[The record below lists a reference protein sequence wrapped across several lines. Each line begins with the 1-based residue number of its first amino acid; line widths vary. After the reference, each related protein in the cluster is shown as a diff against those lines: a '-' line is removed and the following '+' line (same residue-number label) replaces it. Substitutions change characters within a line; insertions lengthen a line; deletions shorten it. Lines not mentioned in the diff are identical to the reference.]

1 MRRVEVEGLMVG
13 SARLRN
19 PLAVIIDS
27 GENVEMMGD
36 GLLPLNMFARVTL
49 NVAARYLIVQ
59 TR

>member
-1 MRRVEVEGLMVG
+1 MVG

-19 PLAVIIDS
+19 PLAVIIDG

-49 NVAARYLIVQ
+49 NVAERYLIVQ